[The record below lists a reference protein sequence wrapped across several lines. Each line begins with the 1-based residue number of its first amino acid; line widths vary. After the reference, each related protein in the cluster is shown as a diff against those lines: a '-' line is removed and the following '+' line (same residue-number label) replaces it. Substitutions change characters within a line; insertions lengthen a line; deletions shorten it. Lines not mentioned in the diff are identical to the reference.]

1 MWKNPDIADQIPIHR
16 TKFMKDMSLLPLT
29 FLKTHF
35 ARVGFVVS
43 FFLFAFNSYTQNCGD
58 NWLLLQG
65 NKAKV
70 TIGDLDISGD
80 KVTIEATI
88 NRTQTY
94 DPAFYG
100 GDIVSKH
107 CNPTD
112 NNYLLRS
119 NRAEIT
125 TTNGSVSTPDA
136 CEIELN
142 KTYHVAMVYDGSTL
156 KFYRNGFLLCQVA
169 CSGNMISNNY
179 LTTIGTTA
187 CLSNPWPSDFVGYI
201 NEVRIWN
208 VARTQDELRAYQNT
222 SLPNPGSQQGLLAYY
237 IFDNLVN
244 KQGNSNWNGTL
255 SGNGS
260 TATNNA
266 TCVNFIADSCGKI
279 ITPDPL
285 VTAGFT
291 IPDTVCVNTSVS
303 IKNTTTGG
311 SNFYWSFCD
320 PDLNVVP
327 EAINIGNTGGLLS
340 LPVFMDLAQ
349 DNNGNYYGFVVNNY
363 PGKLIR
369 LNFGNSFL
377 NSPTTTDLGNFNGVI
392 SNNAEGIQ
400 VVKDHDKWYA
410 LIVEG
415 YPAGGTPSK
424 IIKLSFGADI
434 SNPSPLAKDWGNI
447 GNLNYPID
455 LHVFQ
460 EDNEWYGFTVNALNN
475 TITRFNFGTSFE
487 NTPTAVNLGNFNSLD
502 YPNGIFA
509 INENGNWH
517 VFITNGVDYGTITR
531 LDFGNS
537 LLNNPVAVNLGN
549 PGNTLD
555 RPRDIYIIKYCSET
569 VGFIVN
575 GGDNANNLVKLNFTN
590 GLEGIPTGT
599 LLGNIGGFDLPH
611 SFTKL
616 FRAGAD
622 LFSFITNARNN
633 TITRLRFAGCA
644 NSSIP
649 NSTDS
654 IPTQITYTTPGVYNI
669 NVMVDEGLSTQTSFC
684 KSIVVVASPVKTPLF
699 DTSFCQGDSIH
710 LATNFTYGTHVW
722 NTGNTDTSI
731 RVKTAG
737 TYWVDNQYYGCS
749 VRDSI
754 NVLANALPIVALG
767 KDTSICNADS
777 IVLNAGSE
785 GISYLWQDG
794 NTQQLYYADT
804 SGIYNVAV
812 TNSKG
817 CIAKDTIKI
826 DLYGSIAL
834 KLTADT
840 TICYGNNIL
849 LSATGNNIKT
859 YTWAPSPTLSNV
871 TIPNPL
877 ATPVDTTIYFLSVT
891 DNNGCKST
899 DSVLVNIAPLP
910 QVATI
915 NASAICTGTSI
926 VLSTTGSSG
935 NSYSWSPS
943 TGLSDPN
950 SANPEASPGIDTK
963 YVVTGVSNLG
973 CTAKDSVT
981 ISLNPLPAITA
992 LGDTTVCPGANSQLT
1007 AVAPGSNIF
1016 TWYPSVALNDT
1027 TIANP
1032 VASPLQTT
1040 KYYVRVTDNNNC
1052 NNTDSVTI
1060 SVVTKPVFRVQPN
1073 TVNICSGDSAMLV
1086 ASGGNI
1092 FQWSPVETIA
1102 SPTSSSTLVYPAQ
1115 NTVYKVVITNNICN
1129 ITDSVFAT
1137 VNINARPN
1145 IQLVKSN
1152 DVDCVLG
1159 QAKLS
1164 ATGGVQYLW
1173 SPAETL
1179 SNPDIANPVA
1189 TPVETTVYHLL
1200 LTGASGCVIE
1210 DSVEVKVIKGAA
1222 ENGYLMP
1229 SAFTPNGDGHND
1241 CFGVKLWGAVTG
1253 LDFSIYNRWGN
1264 LIFHTTNPGD
1274 CWDGTY
1280 KGVRQ
1285 QPGTFIYQVRAKTI
1299 CGDVYRKGSVIL
1311 IR

>member
-1 MWKNPDIADQIPIHR
+1 
-16 TKFMKDMSLLPLT
+16 MSLLTLGTLKKHFSKFT
-29 FLKTHF
+29 F
-35 ARVGFVVS
+35 AVS
-43 FFLFAFNSYTQNCGD
+43 FFLNVFNCYSQNCGN
-58 NWLLLQG
+58 NWLNVKG
-65 NKAKV
+65 EISGV
-70 TIGDLDISGD
+70 RIGDLD
-80 KVTIEATI
+80 VTGNKLTVEATV
-88 NRTQTY
+88 NRTQAY
-94 DPAFYG
+94 DPSFYG

-107 CNPTD
+107 TDPTD
-112 NNYLLRS
+112 ANYLLRA

-125 TTNGSVSTPDA
+125 TTNGFFVTPNT
-136 CEIELN
+136 CGIELN
-142 KTYHVAMVYDGSTL
+142 KTYHLAMVYDGSFL
-156 KFYRNGFLLCQVA
+156 KYYANGYLMSQVA
-169 CSGNMISNNY
+169 CTGNMANNNW
-179 LTTIGTTA
+179 LTAIGTTA
-187 CLSNPWPSDFVGYI
+187 DLSSPYPADFLGYI
-201 NEVRIWN
+201 DEVRIWN
-208 VARTQDELRAYQNT
+208 VARTQEELRQYQNNP
-222 SLPNPGSQQGLLAYY
+222 LPNPTNQIGLLAYY
-237 IFDNLVN
+237 SFNDTKN
-244 KQGNSNWNGTL
+244 KQGNTTWNGKL
-255 SGNGS
+255 LGN
-260 TATNNA
+260 ALIAENNP
-266 TCVNFIADSCGKI
+266 TCSFFIADSCGKI
-279 ITPDPL
+279 TTPDPI
-285 VTAGFT
+285 VTVGFT
-291 IPDTVCVNTSVS
+291 IPDTFCVNTPVA

-311 SNFYWSFCD
+311 SNFYWNFCVAD
-320 PDLNVVP
+320 
-327 EAINIGNTGGLLS
+327 INQIPVGTNLGNLGNQLAS
-340 LPVFMDLAQ
+340 PVFIDLAQ
-349 DNNGNYYGFVVNNY
+349 NDNGDYYGFSINHLT
-363 PGKLIR
+363 GQLIR
-369 LNFGNSFL
+369 YNFGNSYL
-377 NSPTTTDLGNFNGVI
+377 NDPVVENLGNFNGAI
-392 SNNAEGIQ
+392 PNQAEGVQ
-400 VVKDHDKWYA
+400 
-410 LIVEG
+410 
-415 YPAGGTPSK
+415 
-424 IIKLSFGADI
+424 IIKANGNWYVIVVGGGNYLPNSSPRIVVINFGN
-434 SNPSPLAKDWGNI
+434 SLANNTTIANNWGNL
-447 GNLNYPID
+447 GNLSQPID
-455 LHVFQ
+455 LHVFK
-460 EDNEWYGFTVNALNN
+460 ENGNWYGFTVNATNN
-475 TITRFNFGTSFE
+475 TITRFDFLNNFE
-487 NTPTAVNLGNFNSLD
+487 VAPTAVNLGGFGILNYPDGIYVINDNS
-502 YPNGIFA
+502 YWRAF
-509 INENGNWH
+509 
-517 VFITNGVDYGTITR
+517 VTNSTTSSITR
-531 LDFGNS
+531 LDFGTS
-537 LLNNPVAVNLGN
+537 LLNVPTATDLGN
-549 PGNTLD
+549 PGNNLNN
-555 RPRDIYIIKYCSET
+555 PRDILVVKFCGET
-569 VGFIVN
+569 VGFVVN
-575 GGDNANNLVKLNFTN
+575 ATSNELTKLDFST
-590 GLEGIPTGT
+590 GLDKVPTST
-599 LLGNIGGFDLPH
+599 SLGNTGNLSTPH
-611 SFTKL
+611 SLSKL
-616 FRAGAD
+616 FRVGSD
-622 LFSFITNARNN
+622 LYSFITNVGNN
-633 TITRLRFAGCA
+633 SITRLQFSGCT

-654 IPTQITYTTPGVYNI
+654 IPPQITYTTPGVYNI

-699 DTSFCQGDSIH
+699 DTSFCEGDSV
-710 LATNFTYGTHVW
+710 LLSTNFIEGTHVW

-737 TYWVDNQYYGCS
+737 TYWIDNQYYGCS

-777 IVLNAGSE
+777 IILNAGSE
-785 GISYLWQDG
+785 GLSYLWQDG
-794 NTQQLYYADT
+794 TTQQLYHADT
-804 SGIYNVAV
+804 SGIYNVVV

-891 DNNGCKST
+891 DNNGCKGI
-899 DSVLVNIAPLP
+899 DSVLVNVAPLP

-915 NASAICTGTSI
+915 SDSAICTGTSI

-950 SANPEASPGIDTK
+950 SANPKASPGIDTK

-981 ISLNPLPAITA
+981 VSLNPLPTITA

-1092 FQWSPVETIA
+1092 FQWSPAETIA

-1145 IQLVKSN
+1145 IQLSKSN

-1159 QAKLS
+1159 QSKLL

-1189 TPVETTVYHLL
+1189 TPSATTVYHLL

-1299 CGDVYRKGSVIL
+1299 CGDVYRKGPVIL